1 MDTTKVEAKVVDNI
15 FGSGYVTAEYAQRLL
30 LLFSSYEGIKSQVFH
45 DAIVEELNRLAKM
58 EWTE

>member
-1 MDTTKVEAKVVDNI
+1 MDTTKVEVKIGNHI

-30 LLFSSYEGIKSQVFH
+30 LLFGSYEGIKSKVFH

>member
-1 MDTTKVEAKVVDNI
+1 MDTTTVEVKIGAHVFSN
-15 FGSGYVTAEYAQRLL
+15 GYVTAEYAQRLL

-45 DAIVEELNRLAKM
+45 DAIVEELNRFAKM

>member
-1 MDTTKVEAKVVDNI
+1 MDTTIVEVKIGAHVFSN
-15 FGSGYVTAEYAQRLL
+15 GYVTAEYVQRLL

>member
-1 MDTTKVEAKVVDNI
+1 MDTTIVEVKIGAHVFSN
-15 FGSGYVTAEYAQRLL
+15 GYVTAEYTQRLL